1 MAEITSLVI
10 YRRSANFWEL
20 VSNLSPEPI
29 SRDAYRGSGFEP
41 YVSIQS
47 SNGTT
52 VVNGVS
58 VSVVSYIDEYGS
70 NTTPSFSS
78 ASELMQFL
86 IDEGFFEDDSNGGSG
101 ATVFTEL
108 NDVPNNYFG
117 QQLKLVRVNADG
129 TGLEFVTIAAV
140 LEVDLQEVT
149 DVGATTTNEITV
161 GVLAES
167 TTYADKFIKYVLG
180 AFSTTLKFIA
190 PTTGRSIEFQDAD
203 GVVALV
209 SDITDSSLSFGTV
222 VTVANTIQDDR
233 LIGLDDS
240 VIEFPFEIR
249 ADNSTWTEFDAPQF
263 TDMAFDNLTGTI
275 TDFPVTVG
283 KKVFLTLIK

>member
-1 MAEITSLVI
+1 MADITSLVI

-70 NTTPSFSS
+70 NSTPSFSS

-86 IDEGFFEDDSNGGSG
+86 KNEGFFESDSNGGSG

-108 NDVPNNYFG
+108 NDVPSNYFG
-117 QQLKLVRVNADG
+117 NQLKLVRVNADG
-129 TGLEFVTIAAV
+129 TGLEFVTLSSV
-140 LEVDLQEVT
+140 LNVDLQEVT
-149 DVGATTTNEITV
+149 DVGNETSNDIVVSDGTVSLLHGKNRIVYNNGTNEVAISFT
-161 GVLAES
+161 
-167 TTYADKFIKYVLG
+167 
-180 AFSTTLKFIA
+180 A
-190 PTTGRSIEFQDAD
+190 PTANRDIAFQDGSGTIAFTD
-203 GVVALV
+203 
-209 SDITDSSLSFGTV
+209 DIRTSSLSFGTV
-222 VTVANTIQDDR
+222 VSTTDTIQDDR

-240 VIEFPFEIR
+240 VIEFPFSIS
-249 ADNSTWTEFDAPQF
+249 ADNSTWTEFDGVQF
-263 TDMAFDNLTGTI
+263 SDMAFDNSTGTI
-275 TDFPVTVG
+275 TGFPVSIG

>member
-1 MAEITSLVI
+1 MADITSLVI

-70 NTTPSFSS
+70 NSTPSFSS

-86 IDEGFFEDDSNGGSG
+86 KNEGFFESDSNGGSG

-108 NDVPNNYFG
+108 NDVPSNYFG
-117 QQLKLVRVNADG
+117 NQLKLVRVNADG
-129 TGLEFVTIAAV
+129 TGLEFVTLASV
-140 LEVDLQEVT
+140 LNLDLQEVT
-149 DVGATTTNEITV
+149 DVGNTTTNDLIVSDGTV
-161 GVLAES
+161 SLLHGKNRIVYNNGTNEVAIS
-167 TTYADKFIKYVLG
+167 FT
-180 AFSTTLKFIA
+180 A
-190 PTTGRSIEFQDAD
+190 PTANRDIAFQNKD
-203 GVVALV
+203 GAVAMV
-209 SDITDSSLSFGTV
+209 GDDV
-222 VTVANTIQDDR
+222 VTGDTFKLFMKGSQSGVRNT
-233 LIGLDDS
+233 GAG
-240 VIEFPFEIR
+240 IEVNDWCTHL
-249 ADNSTWTEFDAPQF
+249 A
-263 TDMAFDNLTGTI
+263 LTGEGGWWQFNGGDDQDIANYTPLI
-275 TDFPVTVG
+275 TTAG
-283 KKVFLTLIK
+283 NS